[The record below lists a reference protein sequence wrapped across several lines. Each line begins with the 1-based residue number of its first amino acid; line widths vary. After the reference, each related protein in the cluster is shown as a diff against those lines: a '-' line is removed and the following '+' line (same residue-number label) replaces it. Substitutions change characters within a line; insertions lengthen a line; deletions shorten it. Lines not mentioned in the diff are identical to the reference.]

1 MNALN
6 KVARGERTTIVV
18 IALVAAVAL
27 ALGVGGFFMARTF
40 LTSADSGT
48 TASKASSDSNGGM
61 SGDSSPSETSQ
72 APDTAPQSEA
82 APTPEATTTTP
93 AATASP
99 MPPCE
104 DGTAAPDGTCLHPA
118 SIQWLD
124 DLLPD
129 PTTINRTDPD
139 AVCSAF
145 VITHETWDAARDVTN
160 AYASIRSSVYE
171 TPERQAHHTPTPDL
185 EKGQGEF
192 LPLVPGRSHTTVTIE
207 MLSTEGK
214 DPSPDRVPGK
224 WLRIVTYT
232 RAYADGSHE
241 PVRGYAFL
249 TLTQQEDGTW
259 AVSEAVWS

>member
-1 MNALN
+1 MNALK

-27 ALGVGGFFMARTF
+27 VLGVGGFFMARTF

-48 TASKASSDSNGGM
+48 TASKVSSDSNGGM
-61 SGDSSPSETSQ
+61 SGDSSSSQASQ
-72 APDTAPQSEA
+72 APDTEPQS
-82 APTPEATTTTP
+82 EATTTTP
-93 AATASP
+93 EATASP

-104 DGTAAPDGTCLHPA
+104 DGTSAPDGTCLHPA
-118 SIQWLD
+118 SVQWLD

-171 TPERQAHHTPTPDL
+171 TPERQVRHTPTPDL

-259 AVSEAVWS
+259 AVSEAVWY

>member
-1 MNALN
+1 MNALK

-27 ALGVGGFFMARTF
+27 VLGVGGFFMARTF
-40 LTSADSGT
+40 LTSTDSGT

-61 SGDSSPSETSQ
+61 SGDSSSSEASQ
-72 APDTAPQSEA
+72 APDTEPQSEAA
-82 APTPEATTTTP
+82 APTPEAT
-93 AATASP
+93 ASS

-104 DGTAAPDGTCLHPA
+104 DGTSAPDGTCLHPA
-118 SIQWLD
+118 SVQWLD

-129 PTTINRTDPD
+129 PSTVDRKDAD
-139 AVCSAF
+139 AVCSAY

-171 TPERQAHHTPTPDL
+171 TPERQARHTPTPDL

-259 AVSEAVWS
+259 AVSEAVWY

>member
-1 MNALN
+1 MNALK

-27 ALGVGGFFMARTF
+27 VLGVGGFFMARTF
-40 LTSADSGT
+40 LTSTDSGT

-61 SGDSSPSETSQ
+61 SGDSSSQTSQ

-82 APTPEATTTTP
+82 AVPTPEAT
-93 AATASP
+93 ASS

-104 DGTAAPDGTCLHPA
+104 DGTSAPDGTCLHPA
-118 SIQWLD
+118 SVQWLD

-129 PTTINRTDPD
+129 PSTVDRKDAD
-139 AVCSAF
+139 AVCSAY
-145 VITHETWDAARDVTN
+145 VITNQTWDASRDVTD
-160 AYASIRSSVYE
+160 AFASIRASVYE
-171 TPERQAHHTPTPDL
+171 TPELQRNHTPTPEL
-185 EKGQGEF
+185 VKGQGEF

-259 AVSEAVWS
+259 AVGNAEWH

>member
-1 MNALN
+1 MNPLTKA
-6 KVARGERTTIVV
+6 KQGEQTTIIAIAVV
-18 IALVAAVAL
+18 AIIALI
-27 ALGVGGFFMARTF
+27 LGIGGIFVGRT
-40 LTSADSGT
+40 LVSRTETPPTATNPDADTQGT
-48 TASKASSDSNGGM
+48 AGASPAPASSDTTQTQQHS
-61 SGDSSPSETSQ
+61 
-72 APDTAPQSEA
+72 
-82 APTPEATTTTP
+82 PTPEATTTTP

-104 DGTAAPDGTCLHPA
+104 DGTAAPDGTCLHPS

-171 TPERQAHHTPTPDL
+171 TPERQTKHTPTPDL

-192 LPLVPGRSHTTVTIE
+192 LPLIPGRSHTTVTIE

>member
-6 KVARGERTTIVV
+6 KVARGEGMTMIV

-27 ALGVGGFFMARTF
+27 VLGVGGFFMARTF

-61 SGDSSPSETSQ
+61 SGDSSSSETSQ

-82 APTPEATTTTP
+82 AAPTPE
-93 AATASP
+93 ATASP

-104 DGTAAPDGTCLHPA
+104 DGTSAPDGTCLHPA

-192 LPLVPGRSHTTVTIE
+192 LPLVPNRSHTTVTIE
-207 MLSTEGK
+207 NIGVEGRESTRREGNEWVRLV
-214 DPSPDRVPGK
+214 SF
-224 WLRIVTYT
+224 T
-232 RAYADGSHE
+232 RSYADNSHE
-241 PVRGYAFL
+241 PVRELVFL
-249 TLTQQEDGTW
+249 TLVEQEDGTW
-259 AVSEAVWS
+259 AVGNAEWH

>member
-6 KVARGERTTIVV
+6 KVARGEGMTMIV

-27 ALGVGGFFMARTF
+27 VLGVGGFFMARTF
-40 LTSADSGT
+40 LTSVDSGT

-82 APTPEATTTTP
+82 AAPTPE
-93 AATASP
+93 ATASP

-104 DGTAAPDGTCLHPA
+104 DGTSAPDGTCLHPA